1 MVLFDSGWPKK
12 RLSGQA
18 VWFGVWTVVTLVAA
32 FLQPSKHHHG
42 THTQLGLP
50 PCPSVFLFH
59 RPCPGCGLTTS
70 WSATVHGDLGT
81 AFQAHP
87 LGPFLYGAFTAMAWL
102 CLFGYLKGKRLRS
115 ESWPATAI
123 LVSIFVG
130 IVGFGV
136 VRFATVKYDEPG
148 VTVFDLFDKPSSRKD
163 GRQAARMPEQDPA
176 GQLAPSRK
184 S

>member
-1 MVLFDSGWPKK
+1 MVLFDSGWPRK

-18 VWFGVWTVVTLVAA
+18 VWFGVWLAVTLVAA
-32 FLQPSKHHHG
+32 FLRPSQAHHG

-70 WSATVHGDLGT
+70 WTATVHGDLGT
-81 AFQAHP
+81 AFRAHP
-87 LGPFLYGAFTAMAWL
+87 LGPVLYGVFTAMAWL
-102 CLFGYLKGKRLRS
+102 CLVGFLKEKRLRS
-115 ESWPATAI
+115 ESRPATFI

-130 IVGFGV
+130 ILGFGL
-136 VRFATVKYDEPG
+136 VRFAVVKYEEPG
-148 VTVFDLFDKPSSRKD
+148 LTVFDLFDRPAPGQDR
-163 GRQAARMPEQDPA
+163 GQATRVPEQDA
-176 GQLAPSRK
+176 AAQVAASGK